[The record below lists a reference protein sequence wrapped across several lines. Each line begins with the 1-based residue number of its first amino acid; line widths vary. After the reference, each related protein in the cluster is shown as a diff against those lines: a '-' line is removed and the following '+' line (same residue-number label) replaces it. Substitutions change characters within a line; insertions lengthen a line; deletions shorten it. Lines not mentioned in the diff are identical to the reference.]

1 MQISSQLSIIVCW
14 HVLWIYSQTLTI
26 EVQLIMTD
34 PIKKTA
40 NKSVGK
46 SIRILRH
53 QHGWSQE
60 DIASRLGISI
70 PAFSKIETGV
80 TDVNLSR
87 LEQIAN
93 IYEVSVVQLLT
104 VDNEQAEPVPSHLN
118 VIQKK
123 LTDRETEIASLQR
136 KVIELYEELRNKSS
150 IAV

>member
-1 MQISSQLSIIVCW
+1 MSDLN
-14 HVLWIYSQTLTI
+14 
-26 EVQLIMTD
+26 
-34 PIKKTA
+34 KKTT
-40 NKSVGK
+40 NKSIGK

-60 DIASRLGISI
+60 DIANRLGISI

-93 IYEVSVVQLLT
+93 IYEVSVVQLLN
-104 VDNEQAEPVPSHLN
+104 VDNEQVEIAPSHLN
-118 VIQKK
+118 LIQKK
-123 LTDRETEIASLQR
+123 LSDREAEIANLQR

>member
-1 MQISSQLSIIVCW
+1 VACSLVK
-14 HVLWIYSQTLTI
+14 YSQPLIIKAT
-26 EVQLIMTD
+26 LIMNDLT
-34 PIKKTA
+34 KRTA

-93 IYEVSVVQLLT
+93 IYEVSVVQLLN

-118 VIQKK
+118 IMQKK
-123 LTDRETEIASLQR
+123 LNDREAEIATLQR
-136 KVIELYEELRNKSS
+136 KVIELYEELRNKTSV
-150 IAV
+150 AV